1 MDHGFLLM
9 AKRAASMGGQEFHP
23 EDHQRIPRMGSSL
36 SPWPPSSSIHHLPS
50 FHPMDQLHFP
60 LSAPPGPPRERAEK
74 PPFSYIALIAMAIS
88 SAPQQRLT
96 LSGIYKFIMD
106 RFPYYRDNKQG
117 WQNSIRH
124 NLSLNDCFVK
134 VPREKVASI
143 SDRGLSL
150 EEAALDPAG
159 AMGKGRV
166 RLKLN

>member
-1 MDHGFLLM
+1 
-9 AKRAASMGGQEFHP
+9 
-23 EDHQRIPRMGSSL
+23 
-36 SPWPPSSSIHHLPS
+36 
-50 FHPMDQLHFP
+50 MDQLHFP
-60 LSAPPGPPRERAEK
+60 ASAPPGPPKDREEK